1 MVKYWKP
8 FCQSLKWIYRRK
20 EIMLMEYTGMN
31 EEQERVQRESRE
43 NGGMGTPGRYLGSVR
58 KQCSR
63 LGFALIII
71 IAFSY
76 ISSFAWKQLVALMT
90 ASRSSA
96 GQEAVH
102 FLIDRGAVIALSSL
116 CGYLV
121 SLPLAAR
128 FLKPFPEEK
137 SLKMKMRAGKFLM
150 LLVLAMGL
158 GYIGSFAGNLIN
170 MLISAATGKSLFEMN
185 PVNQML
191 NMLSWPNILMITVM
205 APLVEEWIFRKML
218 LNRVRFLG
226 EQRAIVF
233 TALLFGL
240 MHGNISQTIFAT
252 IIGLVLGYAAVKTGR
267 IVHCILIHM
276 IVNSYSVLASLL
288 TKWTGEG
295 SSLSVYAG
303 YGLLT
308 LFGLSVFVFMIAA
321 VVILLLKWNKAVYR
335 KGSVPDGIG
344 GGALYRAVYLNPGM
358 ILMYLYCIWE
368 TLQYI
373 L

>member
-1 MVKYWKP
+1 
-8 FCQSLKWIYRRK
+8 
-20 EIMLMEYTGMN
+20 MEYTGMN

-90 ASRSSA
+90 ASGSSA

-218 LNRVRFLG
+218 L
-226 EQRAIVF
+226 
-233 TALLFGL
+233 
-240 MHGNISQTIFAT
+240 
-252 IIGLVLGYAAVKTGR
+252 
-267 IVHCILIHM
+267 
-276 IVNSYSVLASLL
+276 
-288 TKWTGEG
+288 
-295 SSLSVYAG
+295 
-303 YGLLT
+303 
-308 LFGLSVFVFMIAA
+308 
-321 VVILLLKWNKAVYR
+321 
-335 KGSVPDGIG
+335 P
-344 GGALYRAVYLNPGM
+344 
-358 ILMYLYCIWE
+358 
-368 TLQYI
+368 
-373 L
+373 